1 MNVPFS
7 LNNANKRILLHQFLL
22 ETNLA
27 TNNQT
32 RPVVAE
38 IPPRSVTT
46 KHGFYD

>member
-1 MNVPFS
+1 MNVQFS

-27 TNNQT
+27 TTNQT

-38 IPPRSVTT
+38 IPPRIVTT
-46 KHGFYD
+46 KPRF